1 MPDSRS
7 LDTRRINWPIWAG
20 FLLSIAALASYPLF
34 FAQFPVTRDFPWA
47 NLLLFGA
54 AAVLLAAGLRRAFS
68 PQARYRGKITGA
80 ILTAASMVVA
90 GFFVFLVFFAS
101 GRLPE
106 SHGAPRV
113 GQKAPDFTLPDIN
126 GKPVSLT
133 ELLSQAQASASD
145 KSGHPRSVLLIFYRG
160 YW

>member
-1 MPDSRS
+1 LTDSRS
-7 LDTRRINWPIWAG
+7 LNARRINWPIWVG
-20 FLLSIAALASYPLF
+20 FLLSVAALASYPLF

-47 NLLLFGA
+47 NLLMFA
-54 AAVLLAAGLRRAFS
+54 AAALLLAVGLRRSFS
-68 PQARYRGKITGA
+68 PPARSRGKITGP
-80 ILTAASMVVA
+80 ILTVASTAAM

-101 GRLPE
+101 RGLPE

-126 GKPVSLT
+126 GKPISLT
-133 ELLSQAQASASD
+133 DLLAQAQASASD
-145 KSGHPRSVLLIFYRG
+145 KSEHPRSILLIFYRG

>member
-1 MPDSRS
+1 MN
-7 LDTRRINWPIWAG
+7 TRHVNWPIWAG
-20 FLLSIAALASYPLF
+20 FLLSLTALGSYPLF

-47 NLLLFGA
+47 NLLMFAA

-68 PQARYRGKITGA
+68 PQARYRGKITGP
-80 ILTAASMVVA
+80 ILTVASTAAM

-101 GRLPE
+101 RRLPD

-133 ELLSQAQASASD
+133 ELLAQAQASASD
-145 KSGHPRSVLLIFYRG
+145 KNGHPRSVLLIFYRG